1 MPSLFYFTAK
11 LFFKIVPDIQFLLNT
26 KSCYLT
32 CGVQYTQT
40 HSVVLYDGFSVC
52 YFGFYVKS
60 HGVYLSLYFLVFV
73 M

>member
-1 MPSLFYFTAK
+1 MARLALCAFVVK
-11 LFFKIVPDIQFLLNT
+11 LDNI
-26 KSCYLT
+26 

-40 HSVVLYDGFSVC
+40 HNVVLYNGFSVY